1 LEGRLT
7 LSPKTEQNKN
17 NKVLSTMDHSLTFSA
32 SSLAAD
38 LYPAVCEPLE
48 EVTAARPAD
57 AAAALAFALIRLA
70 QNNSGDDPRPWVMAT
85 TPMWLRERGRPFA
98 RGLAAMGAAPERLI
112 WIRPA
117 KEIEALWALEEA
129 LKSGAVAGG
138 LVTAEQPAF
147 VTTRRLDF
155 AARAG
160 AARGVVLRA
169 GPAVDLSAAR
179 MRWRIAA
186 AASGPAPFDAAAP
199 GPSRL
204 VAELVRRRGGPPGL
218 WELEQD
224 DEAGGFRMVAGLA
237 DHGLAQAGPERSRR
251 KTAAA

>member
-1 LEGRLT
+1 MD
-7 LSPKTEQNKN
+7 LSAPH
-17 NKVLSTMDHSLTFSA
+17 LDAL
-32 SSLAAD
+32 SLASD

-48 EVTAARPAD
+48 EVAAARPAD
-57 AAAALAFALIRLA
+57 AATALAFALSRLA
-70 QNNSGDDPRPWVMAT
+70 QNKSGDDPRPWVMAT

-98 RGLAAMGAAPERLI
+98 RGLAGMGGAPERLI
-112 WIRPA
+112 WIRAA

-160 AARGVVLRA
+160 GARGVVLRA
-169 GPAVDLSAAR
+169 GPALDLSAAR

-186 AASGPAPFDAAAP
+186 TASAPGQFDEAAP
-199 GPSRL
+199 GTPRL
-204 VAELVRRRGGPPGL
+204 IADLARQRSGPPGV

-224 DEAGGFRMVAGLA
+224 DETGGFRVVAGLA
-237 DHGLAQAGPERSRR
+237 GDGLAEAGPDRSRR

>member
-1 LEGRLT
+1 MD
-7 LSPKTEQNKN
+7 
-17 NKVLSTMDHSLTFSA
+17 LSTTLNA
-32 SSLAAD
+32 PD

-48 EVTAARPAD
+48 EVAATQPAD
-57 AAAALAFALIRLA
+57 AAPALAFALSRLV
-70 QNNSGDDPRPWVMAT
+70 QDTSGGDPRPWVMAT

-98 RGLAAMGAAPERLI
+98 RGLAGMEAAPERLI
-112 WIRPA
+112 WIRAA

-147 VTTRRLDF
+147 VMTRRLDF

-160 AARGVVLRA
+160 GARGVVLRA
-169 GPAVDLSAAR
+169 ERALDLSAAR

-186 AASGPAPFDAAAP
+186 APSSAGRFDPLAP
-199 GPSRL
+199 GAVRL
-204 VAELVRRRGGPPGL
+204 TAELARRRGGPPGC

-224 DEAGGFRMVAGLA
+224 DEAGGFRVVPGLAGDGLDASGPSRDQRRAGLA
-237 DHGLAQAGPERSRR
+237 A
-251 KTAAA
+251 